1 MLDKNGNMLKFR
13 ADFLFNPH
21 NFDLL
26 VRTVGSYS
34 YQPVLHFHCQREFVQ
49 TSEEVRMTL
58 ILDDIEENT
67 VRFQSE

>member
-1 MLDKNGNMLKFR
+1 MLKFR

-26 VRTVGSYS
+26 VRIFGWYP
-34 YQPVLHFHCQREFVQ
+34 YQPVIHFHCQREFAE

-58 ILDDIEENT
+58 IHDEVEENT
-67 VRFQSE
+67 VRFHPE